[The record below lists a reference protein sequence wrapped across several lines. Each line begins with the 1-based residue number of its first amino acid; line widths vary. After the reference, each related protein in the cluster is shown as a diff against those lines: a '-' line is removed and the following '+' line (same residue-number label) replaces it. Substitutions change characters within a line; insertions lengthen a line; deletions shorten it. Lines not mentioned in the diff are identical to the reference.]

1 MFNVLYSLFIRHAAD
16 TANNTFVRN
25 YLAETL
31 RGLNWDVEED
41 TFISDTPYG
50 QKRFTNVIATKNP
63 RAPTKLVL
71 AAHFD
76 SKYFPNFPENQVCLL
91 VHL

>member
-1 MFNVLYSLFIRHAAD
+1 MECAHSRAIDRVAD

-25 YLAETL
+25 YLADTL
-31 RGLNWDVEED
+31 RSLNWDVEED
-41 TFISDTPYG
+41 TFMSDTPYG

-76 SKYFPNFPENQVCLL
+76 SKYFPNFPENQVMSALAP
-91 VHL
+91 